1 MGFYNWQISPCG
13 RNDEGIEPA
22 RVLESLKWRQSR
34 HFRLSKT
41 LNFSLYEWVISTA
54 GRNLLVLRSNA
65 KSTLFVVGSGSD
77 SYRNEA
83 QNDYLS
89 LAA

>member
-13 RNDEGIEPA
+13 RNDEGIEPV

-41 LNFSLYEWVISTA
+41 LNFSLNEWVISTA
-54 GRNLLVLRSNA
+54 GRNLLVLETML
-65 KSTLFVVGSGSD
+65 KVP
-77 SYRNEA
+77 
-83 QNDYLS
+83 YLS
-89 LAA
+89 LVAESKDKTLNI

>member
-13 RNDEGIEPA
+13 RNDEGIEPV

-41 LNFSLYEWVISTA
+41 LNFSLNEWVISTA
-54 GRNLLVLRSNA
+54 GRNLLVLETML
-65 KSTLFVVGSGSD
+65 KVP
-77 SYRNEA
+77 
-83 QNDYLS
+83 YLS
-89 LAA
+89 LVAVPIAIATKDKTLNI